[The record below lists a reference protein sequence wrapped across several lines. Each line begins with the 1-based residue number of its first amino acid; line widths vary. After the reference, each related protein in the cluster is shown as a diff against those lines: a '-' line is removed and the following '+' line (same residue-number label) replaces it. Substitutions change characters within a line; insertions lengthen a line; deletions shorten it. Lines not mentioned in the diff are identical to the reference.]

1 MKEVRMLLFE
11 NLHLIK
17 NSSVINDENLN
28 PAEYLNVE
36 EKIQNKT
43 LDSIINPDEKV
54 TQPQNF

>member
-28 PAEYLNVE
+28 PAECLNVE

>member
-43 LDSIINPDEKV
+43 LDSIINPDGKV